1 MVPEHLVG
9 RVPSPPIQFDDG
21 EPLSIPHDAIPVA
34 AVGTSFRLIAPSR
47 WQSVAALDVSQV
59 PPLEHGVDAGLG
71 FLHDLRQQRSVAV
84 S

>member
-1 MVPEHLVG
+1 MVPERFVG
-9 RVPSPPIQFDDG
+9 RVPGPPIQLDHG
-21 EPLSIPHDAIPVA
+21 EPLSIPHVAIPVD
-34 AVGTSFRLIAPSR
+34 AVATAVRLIAPTR

-71 FLHDLRQQRSVAV
+71 FLQDLRQQRSVAV